1 LNTYRK
7 IRDENVFP
15 IRFLWLFELKE
26 QVMSGVAMPLSRSHY
41 NEVLLTNCLRCLEDE
56 SLRQKLI
63 EDDVLFDLDNKAI
76 SLTQGW
82 VLLGDPFAVN
92 LIDDLMEIEA
102 FYGEELM
109 VPHEE
114 TGIASPMFVDYK
126 SKKKE
131 KNGAIRAVRYESKR
145 KPKKCPACS
154 SHRIAE
160 IIYGMPEFSAK
171 LEKDDVLFDLDNKA
185 ISMKRGWVLIGD
197 TFIDDLMEIEAFYGE
212 QLMVPHKETRIASP
226 MFAHYKT
233 KKKWQNGAIIA
244 VRCESKRKPKKCP
257 ACSSHRIANIL
268 YGMPEYST
276 KLEKDLNSGRIILG
290 GCCITND
297 DPKWQCADCQMVIYL
312 KSSSPG

>member
-1 LNTYRK
+1 LQHIVALYSNAEYATIREELHNFEKVNRPFPDCIYKELDYAESNTYRK

-76 SLTQGW
+76 SLTWGW

-102 FYGEELM
+102 FFGEELM
-109 VPHEE
+109 VPNEE
-114 TGIASPMFVDYK
+114 TGMASPMFVDYK

-131 KNGAIRAVRYESKR
+131 KNCAIRAGRYESKR

-154 SHRIAE
+154 SHRIVA
-160 IIYGMPEFSAK
+160 ILYGMPEFSAK
-171 LEKDDVLFDLDNKA
+171 IEMDL
-185 ISMKRGWVLIGD
+185 S
-197 TFIDDLMEIEAFYGE
+197 
-212 QLMVPHKETRIASP
+212 
-226 MFAHYKT
+226 
-233 KKKWQNGAIIA
+233 
-244 VRCESKRKPKKCP
+244 
-257 ACSSHRIANIL
+257 
-268 YGMPEYST
+268 
-276 KLEKDLNSGRIILG
+276 SGRIILG
-290 GCCITND
+290 GCCITQD
-297 DPKWQCADCQMVIYL
+297 DPEWQCADCKMVIYKKKL
-312 KSSSPG
+312 GPKVIGESNNE